1 MKKAVRMKGL
11 IVVITIIASIL
22 LLRYVITK
30 PVSDQISGYLSK
42 SEHVNANL
50 LIVEGW
56 LPDYGIE
63 LAYKEFQKNDYK
75 YIITTG
81 LKFPSD
87 YYNVACNGYL
97 IFYLKNRFSGQK
109 ESGKHT
115 IEVDAFSEIEGDN
128 CAHFNL
134 YVNDSLMAD
143 FNAVK
148 KARKYSINWNGNLK
162 DIDSVMVQFTND
174 AMGDFGDRNLY
185 VKQIIIDHSTIIPY
199 QKNSIYDIR
208 DSHGNSIIRNNFN
221 SCAELARNRLL
232 SMGMDSSR
240 VISIPGKKA
249 LINRTL
255 KSALAFRDWLKTTN
269 IDIKGINIISL
280 GTHTRRTWM
289 IYNKILHEKYPV
301 GIISLQDYS
310 YNHSK
315 IYKLFKT
322 IRETLGIIYYWIV
335 LIPY

>member
-1 MKKAVRMKGL
+1 MMKIMRIKG
-11 IVVITIIASIL
+11 IFGVIIIIASIL
-22 LLRYVITK
+22 ILRYIIIK
-30 PVSDQISGYLSK
+30 PVSNHISGYLSK
-42 SEHVNANL
+42 TEHVNANI

-56 LPDYGIE
+56 LPDYDIE
-63 LAYKEFQKNDYK
+63 MAYKEFQKNDYK
-75 YIITTG
+75 FIITTG

-97 IFYLKNRFSGQK
+97 IFYLKNRFSGQR

-115 IEVDAFSEIEGDN
+115 IEVDAFSELEGDN
-128 CAHFNL
+128 SAHFNL

-148 KARKYSINWNGNLK
+148 RKRKYSISWNGNLK
-162 DIDSVMVQFTND
+162 NIDSVMVQFTND

-185 VKQIIIDHSTIIPY
+185 VKQIIIDHNTTIPY
-199 QKNSIYDIR
+199 QKNSIYDIGEI
-208 DSHGNSIIRNNFN
+208 HGKNIIRNNFN

-232 SMGMDSSR
+232 SMGMDSSL

-255 KSALAFRDWLKTTN
+255 KSALAFREWLKTTN
-269 IDIKGINIISL
+269 IDVKGITIISL

-289 IYNKILHEKYPV
+289 VYNKILHKKYDI
-301 GIISLQDYS
+301 GIISLPDNDF
-310 YNHSK
+310 NHSGF
-315 IYKLFKT
+315 YRLLKT
-322 IRETLGIIYYWIV
+322 IRESLGIIYYWFI